1 MNNIKA
7 DIKKYMPIVQDE
19 LNKSN
24 IFLYDIDLLKFTED
38 VISISYS
45 KGGDGDEKCI
55 RAYTHGFI
63 QIKNTSVVQKELL
76 QKNIKMDEHDIW
88 FLTGEIIK
96 ILHNNNRGASEEEIK
111 DMTKQC
117 INNGLYKKFIGY
129 SKKLDNRVMPIKNN
143 E

>member
-76 QKNIKMDEHDIW
+76 QNY
-88 FLTGEIIK
+88 
-96 ILHNNNRGASEEEIK
+96 
-111 DMTKQC
+111 
-117 INNGLYKKFIGY
+117 YKRI
-129 SKKLDNRVMPIKNN
+129 
-143 E
+143 

>member
-1 MNNIKA
+1 MNNINA

-129 SKKLDNRVMPIKNN
+129 SKKLDDRIMPVTGNK
-143 E
+143 

>member
-1 MNNIKA
+1 MNNINA

-19 LNKSN
+19 LNKNN
-24 IFLYDIDLLKFTED
+24 IFLDDIDLLKFTED

-45 KGGDGDEKCI
+45 QGGDGDEKCI
-55 RAYTHGFI
+55 RSYTHGFI

-76 QKNIKMDEHDIW
+76 QNNIKMDEHDIW

-117 INNGLYKKFIGY
+117 IDNGLYKKFIGY
-129 SKKLDNRVMPIKNN
+129 SKKLDDRIMPVTNN
-143 E
+143 K